1 MRRFEIGP
9 VGKKKVSS
17 PIYLG
22 KLEDAK
28 KTFLKAFLTW
38 RKRSNYESGKESQ
51 GTGGG

>member
-1 MRRFEIGP
+1 MSRFQIGP

-28 KTFLKAFLTW
+28 KRF
-38 RKRSNYESGKESQ
+38 
-51 GTGGG
+51 